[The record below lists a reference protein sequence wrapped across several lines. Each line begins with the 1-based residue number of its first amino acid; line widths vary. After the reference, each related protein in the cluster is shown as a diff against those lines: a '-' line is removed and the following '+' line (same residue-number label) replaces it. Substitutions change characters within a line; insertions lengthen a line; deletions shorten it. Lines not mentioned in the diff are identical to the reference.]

1 GSPLFGER
9 NQVEVPL
16 LGGAM
21 CMCTWHFFYNSVSR
35 GNILT

>member
-1 GSPLFGER
+1 SQASASPSSTK
-9 NQVEVPL
+9 VPL